1 MTAMKKNTGLWIDHK
16 DAILVS
22 ITGGEAVV
30 QHVESGAESH
40 HKPSGGW
47 KSGGTSVAQSV
58 ANEHVDEE
66 RRKHQYH
73 AYYQEVIGLL
83 GDSDR
88 IAVFGPG
95 EAKVE
100 LAKEIAKAGEL
111 HKQDVSV
118 EACDRLT
125 ENQFIAKVKTFFSAP
140 K

>member
-1 MTAMKKNTGLWIDHK
+1 MKKNTGLWIDHK

-22 ITGGEAVV
+22 IEGGESVV
-30 QHVESGAESH
+30 RHVASSAEPH

-58 ANEHVDEE
+58 SNEHIDEE

-73 AYYQEVIGLL
+73 AYYQQVICLL
-83 GDSDR
+83 KDSDR

-95 EAKVE
+95 EAKIE
-100 LAKEIAKAGEL
+100 LAKEIAKVGEM
-111 HKQDVSV
+111 HKKEVAV
-118 EACDRLT
+118 EACDRPT
-125 ENQFIAKVKTFFSAP
+125 ENQFIAKVKTFFSAA